1 MKTIIRTVIC
11 FLTLSSCLLFASTSE
26 LKSGICKKNLSQ
38 CIIDLSTNLEHTPEA
53 THLWFHQ
60 KLTLM
65 DLLFKAQEYER
76 LHKEVD
82 NLLNRPSL
90 PKRVEIHSNMYK
102 VKLASQDEKADLG
115 EYIESVDAAF
125 SDMAQWDAQSIID
138 YATFQL
144 YTGDYKKGTSLLLAL
159 EEKFKNH
166 PNSHLKKQIYTIL
179 GYLAHKQNDLDA
191 TLTYLQIALEN
202 AKKDDDIHYLVM
214 AHYNIAR
221 ALHFM
226 GRLDEAL
233 PLFQGVV
240 LQAKKINEAS
250 YQSLTN
256 LRIAQIAVEQKK
268 LKLAKSAIANIEP
281 KHLLTHDLALYNKL
295 KLQY

>member
-1 MKTIIRTVIC
+1 MFSKVVIIC
-11 FLTLSSCLLFASTSE
+11 LTLSSFLSFALASE
-26 LKSGICKKNLSQ
+26 LKTDTCKKNLSQ
-38 CIIDLSTNLEHTPEA
+38 CIADLSATLTHTPAA

-65 DLLFKAQEYER
+65 DLLFKAQEYNR

-82 NLLNRPSL
+82 DLLTLPSL
-90 PKRVEIHSNMYK
+90 PKRVEIHSYMYK
-102 VKLASQDEKADLG
+102 VKLASQDEETDLS

-125 SDMAQWDAQSIID
+125 SNMAQWDAQSIID

-144 YTGDYKKGTSLLLAL
+144 YTGDYKKGSSLLLEL
-159 EEKFKNH
+159 ETKFNNH
-166 PNSHLKKQIYTIL
+166 PNSHIKKQIYTIL

-233 PLFQGVV
+233 PLFQDVI
-240 LQAKKINEAS
+240 LQAKAINESS

-256 LRIAQIAVEQKK
+256 LRIAQIAIKKK
-268 LKLAKSAIANIEP
+268 LPDTAKSAIVNIET

-295 KLQY
+295 KLQL